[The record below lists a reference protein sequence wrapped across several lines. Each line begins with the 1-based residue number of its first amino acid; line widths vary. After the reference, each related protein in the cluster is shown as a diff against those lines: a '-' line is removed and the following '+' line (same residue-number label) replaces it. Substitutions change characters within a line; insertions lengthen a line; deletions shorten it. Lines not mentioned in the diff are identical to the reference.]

1 MTPGKKNSY
10 NSLKTISI
18 DNKEYKYYSLKEAE
32 KNGLEG
38 ISNLPKSLKVL
49 LENLL
54 RYEDDLSVQE
64 KKERLYELNKIV
76 NDGYL
81 LGNLRFENKVV
92 KVLVDGTSRNSEEM
106 LAGYTENNKLVNFK
120 GEKHLIGEIVEVM
133 ITEVKTWSLNGELVG

>member
-38 ISNLPKSLKVL
+38 ISKLPKSLKVL

-54 RYEDDLSVQE
+54 RYEDDLSVNKNQIDSIKNWLKS
-64 KKERLYELNKIV
+64 KKSNTEIAIDQQGFYFKITQV
-76 NDGYL
+76 FQL
-81 LGNLRFENKVV
+81 LQ
-92 KVLVDGTSRNSEEM
+92 
-106 LAGYTENNKLVNFK
+106 
-120 GEKHLIGEIVEVM
+120 
-133 ITEVKTWSLNGELVG
+133 TWLQ